1 VTRAL
6 LILPLLLVATLQAA
20 TSLPQQGAA
29 ALSAYLKAAVD
40 KGAIPGVVALVV
52 GKDGVL
58 FHEAAGKQSVARNV
72 AMVKDT
78 IFNIAS
84 MTKPITSVAIM
95 QLVDEGKLRVD
106 DEVAKYLPQ
115 FKDPLVLTKV
125 NADGTYETRPAKRQI
140 TIRHLLTHT
149 SGIGYTF
156 ASQSVATIQ
165 QKTGLSEMQMPL
177 LFDPGESWAYGAST
191 RVLGMVV
198 EKLSGQRIDAYL
210 EAKVFKPL
218 GMHDTTYSVPESK
231 YPRVVAVNARVNG
244 KWVER
249 PVVTPI
255 PASIQGDGG
264 LYSTAADYGTF
275 LQMLLNHGKLGTTRI
290 LSERLAKSMLE
301 VHSGNVVVGV
311 QKTTNPALSLD
322 FPVGAGE
329 DKWGLGFQLAMPK
342 SPKPNARGTG
352 SYTWG
357 GIFNTHFWG
366 DPTRDI
372 GVVFMTQTLPF
383 YDEGAM
389 RTMAGFEELVN
400 QQVKK

>member
-1 VTRAL
+1 VKRAL
-6 LILPLLLVATLQAA
+6 VILPLLFVATLQGA
-20 TSLPQQGAA
+20 TSLPQQGAS
-29 ALSAYLKAAVD
+29 ALSAYLKTVVD
-40 KGAIPGVVALVV
+40 KGEIPGVVALVV

-58 FHEAAGKQSVARNV
+58 FHEAAGKQSVTRNV
-72 AMVKDT
+72 AMAKDT

-84 MTKPITSVAIM
+84 MTKPVTSVAIM
-95 QLVDEGKLRVD
+95 QLVDEGKLKVD
-106 DEVAKYLPQ
+106 DELAKYLPQ
-115 FKDPLVLTKV
+115 FKDPLVLTKL

-149 SGIGYTF
+149 SGIGYSF

-165 QKTGLSEMQMPL
+165 QKTGLTEMQMPL

-191 RVLGMVV
+191 RVLGLVV

-210 EAKVFKPL
+210 DAKILKPL
-218 GMHDTTYSVPESK
+218 GMTDTTYTVPESK

-264 LYSTAADYGTF
+264 LYSTAADYSKF
-275 LQMLLNHGKLGTTRI
+275 LQMLLNHGKLGNTRI
-290 LSERLAKSMLE
+290 ISERSAKSMLD
-301 VHSGNVVVGV
+301 VHTGSVVVPE
-311 QKTTNPALSLD
+311 QKSTNQALSRD

-329 DKWGLGFQLAMPK
+329 DKWGLGFQLAMPR
-342 SPKPNARGTG
+342 SPKPHARGTG

-383 YDEGAM
+383 YEEAAM

-400 QQVKK
+400 QQVRK